1 MTLLT
6 TIDNSSGAVPNTGN
20 KHPSNTLYHYQG
32 LSGPSCIRVVE
43 AALGDEDG
51 EISCQ
56 LREIDIDPSPD
67 LPVPYHCLS
76 YTWGGPFKDPS
87 EPNIWTETFR
97 IHVSGPGDASGHL
110 FVTKNLHDFLQELA
124 RRNPSDV
131 HLVWIDAICINQED
145 MAERAAQVSIMRD
158 VYLNCEAVIV
168 WFGVED
174 PDATAAFSVMAR
186 IELGLDEYMA
196 RIKGPRLTR
205 SDWYSLYAILGTAS
219 LPPDVFI
226 SCGRFLR
233 RSWLYRIWTL
243 QESIL
248 PRAGSV
254 WCGSLQTPL
263 QCLGRLIDAMS
274 HNLRLQ
280 YHPVLGNVHGR
291 GVASEFTV
299 VLAAT
304 LEHLLHNR
312 DRVLRGQPLGYIET
326 HRGADCSDPRDKV
339 YGLLGLLKDTRGTVV
354 DYSKSVVDVYR
365 DFASSLGPLACIAA
379 LGDPS
384 FRVTKGLP
392 SWVPEY
398 HADLMPRS
406 WRNRGGGG
414 LGAGYCAGDAGG
426 RKVEKLN
433 TDSPLLLALSGFEED
448 VVEAVGASYDE
459 TVYGGGILR
468 SLELLL
474 ERLVPGSGEDHIEVF
489 WRVLIANLPGNSNR
503 PPRSDKFGPSFRALA
518 CFLIASHI
526 SKDEC
531 RTEPTEALMEKL
543 KQATNSPYLP
553 DWADIQQLAA
563 VLGPDKGDP
572 AVKAVFKDMQR
583 YLESLTWMSLLRR
596 FFVTRKNRLCLGSHT
611 VREGDR
617 VFILSGFNYPVLL
630 RPASDGRFT
639 VIGDIYVR
647 GIMFGEALEGRDFHR
662 VEIE

>member
-1 MTLLT
+1 MTLIA
-6 TIDNSSGAVPNTGN
+6 TIDNTLGAVPDSDE
-20 KHPSNTLYHYQG
+20 KDPSNNLYRYQG
-32 LSGPSCIRVVE
+32 LSGSSCIRVVE
-43 AALGDEDG
+43 AALRDEDG
-51 EISCQ
+51 EISCR
-56 LREIDIDPSPD
+56 LREINIDPSPG

-87 EPNIWTETFR
+87 ESNIWKETFR

-124 RRNPSDV
+124 RRNPPDV

-158 VYLNCEAVIV
+158 VYRNCEAVIV
-168 WFGVED
+168 WFGIED

-186 IELGLDEYMA
+186 IELGLDAYMA
-196 RIKGPRLTR
+196 RIKGPRSTR
-205 SDWYSLYAILGTAS
+205 GDLSSLHAILGTAS

-248 PRAGSV
+248 PRAGSL
-254 WCGSLQTPL
+254 WCGSLQTPM
-263 QCLGRLIDAMS
+263 QCLGRLIDGMS
-274 HNLRLQ
+274 HNLRSQ
-280 YHPVLGNVHGR
+280 SHPVLGNVHGS
-291 GVASEFTV
+291 GIATKFTID
-299 VLAAT
+299 LADT
-304 LEHLLHNR
+304 LEYLVHNR
-312 DRVLRGQPLGYIET
+312 DRMLLGQPLGFIDT

-339 YGLLGLLKDTRGTVV
+339 YGFLGLLKDTRGTIV
-354 DYSKSVVDVYR
+354 DYSKPVVDVYR
-365 DFASSLGPLACIAA
+365 DFASSLGPWTCIAT

-392 SWVPEY
+392 SWVPDY
-398 HADLMPRS
+398 HVSLMPRS
-406 WRNRGGGG
+406 WRNRGGS
-414 LGAGYCAGDAGG
+414 GAGYCAGDAGG
-426 RKVEKLN
+426 RKIEKLN
-433 TDSPLLLALSGFEED
+433 TDNRLILALSGFEED
-448 VVEAVGASYDE
+448 VVEAVGASYNE
-459 TVYGGGILR
+459 TLYSGGILR

-474 ERLVPGSGEDHIEVF
+474 ERLVPGSGEDQVEVF

-503 PPRSDKFGPSFRALA
+503 QPKSDEFGPSFRALA
-518 CFLIASHI
+518 CFLITSHI
-526 SKDEC
+526 SKDENQTD
-531 RTEPTEALMEKL
+531 RAEALMEKL
-543 KQATNSPYLP
+543 KQATNSPHLP
-553 DWADIQQLAA
+553 DWAEIQQLAA
-563 VLGPDKGDP
+563 VMGSDEGSPEVD
-572 AVKAVFKDMQR
+572 AVVNDMKT

-630 RPASDGRFT
+630 RPANDGRYT

-647 GIMFGEALEGRDFHR
+647 GIMFGEALEGRDFYR